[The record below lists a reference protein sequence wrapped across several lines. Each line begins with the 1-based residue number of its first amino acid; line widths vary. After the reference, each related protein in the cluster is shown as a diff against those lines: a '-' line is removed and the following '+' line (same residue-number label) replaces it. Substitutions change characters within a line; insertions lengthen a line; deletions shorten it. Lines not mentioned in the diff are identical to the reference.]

1 MNLLAHLG
9 LCTNQNDRFPNPFIY
24 FEQQVKSLPFHI
36 PKPLKRFPFQ
46 TELPRIGHYRK
57 FSPPGN
63 GGWSV
68 VLAHVRVGYELAIII
83 SYPTSASFIKDTH
96 KVLKILPAFI
106 WKNKQFSA
114 CCKFWADA
122 YSYHI
127 WGAWY
132 NGFYFKKTKSLDN
145 AILAFWLA

>member
-9 LCTNQNDRFPNPFIY
+9 LCTNQNDRFPDPFIY

-46 TELPRIGHYRK
+46 TELPRIGHYSK

-68 VLAHVRVGYELAIII
+68 ILAHVHVGYELAIII
-83 SYPTSASFIKDTH
+83 SYPTSASSIKDTH

-106 WKNKQFSA
+106 ETNNFQQTHTVTIFGEHGIMAYILLWLSRSELQNCIIQWFS
-114 CCKFWADA
+114 F
-122 YSYHI
+122 
-127 WGAWY
+127 
-132 NGFYFKKTKSLDN
+132 
-145 AILAFWLA
+145 